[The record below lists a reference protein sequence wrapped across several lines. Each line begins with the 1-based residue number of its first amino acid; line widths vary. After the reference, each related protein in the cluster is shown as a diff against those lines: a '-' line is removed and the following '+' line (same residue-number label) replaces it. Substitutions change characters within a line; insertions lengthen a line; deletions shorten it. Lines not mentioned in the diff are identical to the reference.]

1 MTATPYERLG
11 DLPLPRLHIPT
22 WFGITSPSENN
33 DALLDLNLL
42 VNENNNPMYTID
54 NNIIPVE
61 EDEEDYFLDMGG
73 THVEDHIGYRLSSNF
88 EEEYTT
94 YITLND
100 SHTYQIWHTL
110 EYNDTGV
117 TYVIYAINKELGFS
131 KQYHYSWNK
140 VITGYKISSVA
151 RLVESFWKTYLKDL
165 LDATEDV
172 AQYSYAIQTGCPS
185 IPEFLLNQV
194 KNSDYLIGGNEDS
207 RLDPIQ
213 IIEVSCSKDQL
224 IIGDVPPREGSI
236 IAYSDN
242 ENVLQ
247 GTNSLHVLY
256 FEHADLHRFNFTIP
270 HNHVI
275 NRIEKL
281 YRHDENNNSIANL
294 DTTVDTPDISSYK
307 LIINSTN
314 DGSIVSGTTK
324 LILIEGGY

>member
-1 MTATPYERLG
+1 MTATPYEQLG

-54 NNIIPVE
+54 SNIIPVE
-61 EDEEDYFLDMGG
+61 EDKGEYLLDMGG
-73 THVEDHIGYRLSSNF
+73 THVEDHIGYKLSSNF
-88 EEEYTT
+88 EEYTT
-94 YITLND
+94 NITLNNNL
-100 SHTYQIWHTL
+100 TIPIWHTL

-117 TYVIYAINKELGFS
+117 TYIIYAINKDLAWS
-131 KQYHYSWNK
+131 KWYQYNWNQI
-140 VITGYKISSVA
+140 ITTSKISSVA
-151 RLVESFWKTYLKDL
+151 RLVESFWKTYLKNL

-172 AQYSYAIQTGCPS
+172 AQYSNAIQTGCPS
-185 IPEFLLNQV
+185 RLEFLQNQV
-194 KNSDYLIGGNEDS
+194 KNSDYLIDGNEDS

-213 IIEVSCSKDQL
+213 IIEVSYLKDQL
-224 IIGDVPPREGSI
+224 IIGDNPPREGSI
-236 IAYSDN
+236 IAYSSDL
-242 ENVLQ
+242 ENYLED
-247 GTNSLHVLY
+247 TSSAHVLY
-256 FEHADLHRFNFTIP
+256 FKHADLHRFNFTIP

-275 NRIEKL
+275 DRIEKL
-281 YRHDENNNSIANL
+281 YRYDKNNNSITNL

-307 LIINSTN
+307 LVINSTN